1 MGELYRQEGQAKES
15 VNPMVKTKKKTSKK
29 TTKKKKAVGRRCALT
44 VELADRI
51 CQRLR
56 NVFYA
61 KHAIES
67 LGYSER
73 VLYVWLERGEAELK
87 RMEDRNLSRIKR
99 GEEAFVYLVE
109 EMRKTRGDNI
119 AAHATNIQRAGL
131 GAAAEYLRD
140 ESGRIVLD
148 KDGQPHLLRP
158 PVVPCWQASARY
170 LEAVDHERWGR
181 KVRAEIT
188 TPEGGPSELVI
199 TVVKKRELPEDIK
212 PPS

>member
-1 MGELYRQEGQAKES
+1 MPG
-15 VNPMVKTKKKTSKK
+15 
-29 TTKKKKAVGRRCALT
+29 KKKARKKAKRKKPVGRRCALT

-61 KHAIES
+61 KHAIEA

-73 VLYVWLERGEAELK
+73 VLYVWLERGEEELK

-131 GAAAEYLRD
+131 GAAAEFLRD
-140 ESGRIVLD
+140 ERGQVVLD
-148 KDGQPHLLRP
+148 KKGQPHLLRP
-158 PVVPCWQASARY
+158 AVEPVWQASARY

-188 TPEGGPSELVI
+188 TPEGGPTELVV
-199 TVVKKRELPEDIK
+199 TVVKKRELPEDIE
-212 PPS
+212 PPK